1 MTTEVTSTAGMQP
14 VADSYE
20 DKGLKKGALGL
31 IASTVIGVASTAPAY
46 SLAATLGF
54 VVITIGPQ
62 APIVTILAFVPI
74 LLTSFAY
81 RELNR
86 ADPDCGT
93 TFTWGTRA
101 FGPKTGWMGG
111 WAIVAADVLVMASL
125 AQVAGQYVF
134 LLFGANNIGHN
145 PASGWVLL
153 VGILWIMAMTY
164 ICYLGIEIS
173 ANFQK
178 ALLGIELTMLLVF
191 SVVALVKVG
200 SGHAPAGHLTPSLS
214 WFNPFDIA
222 GPQAFI
228 VGLALMLFIYWGWDT
243 TVSVNEETADSRR
256 TPGKAAVLSTL
267 ILLVTYVI
275 VVMSS
280 ESYAGLGSK
289 GIGLGNTNNESDVIS
304 VMGHSV
310 FGTSGVG
317 SFFYHLLL
325 LMVLSSAAAS
335 TQTTILPTARTTLS
349 MAAYKA
355 IPSSFAK
362 IHRRHLTPTVS
373 TIVMGGISIVLYIL
387 MNSVSGGNL
396 IPDAVS
402 AIGVMIA
409 FYYGLTGFSCAWYYR
424 KDLTTSAR
432 NLWMRGIFPVLGG
445 LILYFILGWSLY
457 FYWQPVN
464 SYTTWSMPFAPHWI
478 IGGVFLIDVASIVI
492 GIVAMFV
499 YQAVR
504 PPFFRGEVL
513 TRSTPT
519 LVPEDIGFEVGL
531 FGVKPD
537 PSKTPVGATLEER
550 MRIAEQAP
558 ATTPAG
564 PVDGGGSEPPVDT
577 EP

>member
-1 MTTEVTSTAGMQP
+1 MTIEATEPDESMHL
-14 VADSYE
+14 VADSYA

-31 IASTVIGVASTAPAY
+31 ISSTVIGVASTAPAY

-54 VVITIGPQ
+54 VVVVIGPQ
-62 APIVTILAFVPI
+62 APIVTILAFIPI

-93 TFTWGTRA
+93 TFTWATRA

-111 WAIVAADVLVMASL
+111 WGIVAADVLVMASL

-134 LLFGANNIGHN
+134 LLFGANGIGHN
-145 PASGWVLL
+145 AASGWVLL
-153 VGILWIMAMTY
+153 VGILWIVAMTY

-178 ALLGIELTMLLVF
+178 GLLGIELTMLVIL

-200 SGHAPAGHLTPSLS
+200 AGHAPVGHLTPSLS
-214 WFNPFDIA
+214 WFNPFKIA

-267 ILLVTYVI
+267 VLLVTYVL

-280 ESYAGLGSK
+280 ESYAGLGTT
-289 GIGLGNTNNESDVIS
+289 GIGLGNPANTGDVLS
-304 VMGHSV
+304 VMGHSI

-317 SFFYHLLL
+317 SVLYHLLL

-349 MAAYKA
+349 MSAYKA
-355 IPSSFAK
+355 IPKAFAK
-362 IHRRHLTPTVS
+362 IHPRHLTPTVS
-373 TIVMGGISIVLYIL
+373 TVLMGGISIVLYIF

-409 FYYGLTGFSCAWYYR
+409 FYYGLTGFACAWYYR
-424 KDLTTSAR
+424 KDLTSSPR
-432 NLWMRGIFPVLGG
+432 NLWMQGILPVLGG
-445 LILYFILGWSLY
+445 LMLFFILGWSLY
-457 FYWQPVN
+457 FYWKPVN
-464 SYTTWSMPFAPHWI
+464 SYTSWHMPFPPHWT
-478 IGGVFLIDVASIVI
+478 IGGVFIIDVVSLLI
-492 GIVAMFV
+492 GIVLMFI
-499 YQAVR
+499 YSAVR

-519 LVPEDIGFEVGL
+519 LVPEDLGVEVGM
-531 FGVKPD
+531 FGVEPEAV
-537 PSKTPVGATLEER
+537 PVPTDLTLEQR
-550 MRIAEQAP
+550 MGEADDAG
-558 ATTPAG
+558 PAG
-564 PVDGGGSEPPVDT
+564 S
-577 EP
+577 